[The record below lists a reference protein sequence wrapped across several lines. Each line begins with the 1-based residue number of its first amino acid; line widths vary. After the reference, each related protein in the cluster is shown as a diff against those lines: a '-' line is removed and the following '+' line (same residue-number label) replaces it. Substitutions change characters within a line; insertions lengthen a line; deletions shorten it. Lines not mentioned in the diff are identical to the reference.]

1 MTTFKD
7 GTMVRLLTGGICMTV
22 RKRPMMPGA
31 EAGDMVWCE
40 SVIKGRLE
48 SGHFVKRHL
57 IRVGQNAIFRVDAP
71 MPFAAPI
78 GDLKQIGT

>member
-57 IRVGQNAIFRVDAP
+57 ISVSQNAIFRVDAP